1 MRAFSNLNEE
11 EIKDIFYK
19 RPQNITS
26 KTDKTYMQY
35 ALGATLYMPGVRD
48 DIFEIIYKNKYNSMQ
63 SMVIC
68 LEDAISEKD
77 VEKAETNVIDVCKKI
92 TYCIETKK
100 INPNNLPLIFLRVR
114 SIEQFKK
121 ILNKK
126 GFFIP
131 ITGFVFPKFDSTN
144 GEEYLNILDKF
155 NDNRTNILYGMPILE
170 SKRVIYKESRIDE
183 LLKIKSILDK
193 YKKYIL
199 NVRIGATDYQ
209 GLYSLRRGID
219 NSIYDI
225 GVVSD
230 CIYDII
236 NIFSRADNEY
246 VISGPVWE
254 YFNSNDQNR
263 VLKPM
268 LRKTPF
274 VENEGQEGI
283 IKRKH
288 YLEKYVDGLIR
299 EVILDK
305 ANGLVGK
312 TVIHPTHIKLVNA
325 LYTVTQE
332 EYEDALEILQINDE
346 GGVNKSKYNNKMN
359 ESKPHFNWAN
369 KIMKRA
375 YVYGVI
381 KEEFTY
387 LKLL

>member
-1 MRAFSNLNEE
+1 M
-11 EIKDIFYK
+11 
-19 RPQNITS
+19 
-26 KTDKTYMQY
+26 
-35 ALGATLYMPGVRD
+35 
-48 DIFEIIYKNKYNSMQ
+48 
-63 SMVIC
+63 
-68 LEDAISEKD
+68 
-77 VEKAETNVIDVCKKI
+77 
-92 TYCIETKK
+92 
-100 INPNNLPLIFLRVR
+100 
-114 SIEQFKK
+114 
-121 ILNKK
+121 
-126 GFFIP
+126 
-131 ITGFVFPKFDSTN
+131 
-144 GEEYLNILDKF
+144 NILDKF
-155 NDNRTNILYGMPILE
+155 NNKRTNVLYGMPILE

-209 GLYSLRRGID
+209 GLYSLRRGVD

-274 VENEGQEGI
+274 MENEGKDGI

-288 YLEKYVDGLIR
+288 YLEKYVDGLIE

-312 TVIHPTHIKLVNA
+312 TVIHPTHIKIVNA

-332 EYEDALEILQINDE
+332 EYEDALEILQSNE

-381 KEEFTY
+381 KKEFTY

>member
-11 EIKDIFYK
+11 EIKNIFYK
-19 RPQNITS
+19 RPQDITS
-26 KTDKTYMQY
+26 KTDKEYIQY
-35 ALGATLYMPGVRD
+35 ALGATLYMPGTRE
-48 DIFEIIYKNKYNSMQ
+48 DIFEIIYKNKYKSMQ

-77 VEKAETNVIDVCKKI
+77 VEKAEANIIDMCKKL
-92 TYCIETKK
+92 TYYIETKK
-100 INPNNLPLIFLRVR
+100 INPSKLPLIFFRVR
-114 SIEQFKK
+114 NIEQFEKL
-121 ILNKK
+121 LNKK
-126 GFFIP
+126 ECFIP

-155 NDNRTNILYGMPILE
+155 NNKRTNVLYGMPILE

-209 GLYSLRRGID
+209 GLYSLRRGVD

-246 VISGPVWE
+246 IISGPVWE

-274 VENEGQEGI
+274 VENEGKDGI

-288 YLEKYVDGLIR
+288 YLEKYVDGLIE

-312 TVIHPTHIKLVNA
+312 TVIHPTHIKIVNA

-332 EYEDALEILQINDE
+332 EYEDALEILQSNE

-381 KEEFTY
+381 KKEFTY